1 MHANYT
7 STFSYKCISVYLQR
21 KEMHAHV
28 QKFKMKKLFV
38 KAKKKKKGERSYFFR
53 FSLLFQASG
62 TLLLRL
68 NSTKSN
74 FLANISHCPPYS
86 VVISMAFHRIS
97 NWRFCLSTLS
107 HLGCGISWKMLIIH
121 DVVVRWIYVNSL

>member
-1 MHANYT
+1 MQTIQVHFLT
-7 STFSYKCISVYLQR
+7 SAYLFIFREKKCTHMCKSLKWKSCLLKQ
-21 KEMHAHV
+21 
-28 QKFKMKKLFV
+28 
-38 KAKKKKKGERSYFFR
+38 KKKKGERSYFFR